1 LWGFSLDAKALGN
14 ADAVLLSASGI
25 SESSKIGE
33 MTNRSEEV
41 L

>member
-1 LWGFSLDAKALGN
+1 LRGFFLDAKALGN
-14 ADAVLLSASGI
+14 ADAVLPYVLGI
-25 SESSKIGE
+25 LEASKIGE